1 MKPELGIQ
9 FGRSVPRLTAS
20 QLASSACERP
30 RLSAIVWAASWRDGG
45 RQVQRGLG
53 LVHSKRHPD
62 GLTRAEAEAA
72 LGKLRDRV
80 ALERAEQQT
89 VTAQRA
95 ADEQR
100 RTLAQVGEALIA
112 ANRAG
117 RKPST
122 IEAYSYWLL
131 IHIVDYFGSTPVG
144 AIHTR

>member
-1 MKPELGIQ
+1 MDQSTLRG
-9 FGRSVPRLTAS
+9 V
-20 QLASSACERP
+20 
-30 RLSAIVWAASWRDGG
+30 VWAASWRDGG

-62 GLTRAEAEAA
+62 GLTRAEAA

-112 ANRAG
+112 AKRAG